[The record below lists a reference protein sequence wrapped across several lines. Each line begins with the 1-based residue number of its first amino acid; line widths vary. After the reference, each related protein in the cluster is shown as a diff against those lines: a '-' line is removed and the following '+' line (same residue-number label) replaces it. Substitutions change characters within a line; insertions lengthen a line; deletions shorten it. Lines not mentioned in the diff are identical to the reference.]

1 MNKTSKNVEE
11 QRKNEENNNN
21 EEQKK
26 SKNEENNNNEEQ
38 IMVSKS
44 MIAKYVFENFGYVFV
59 GILLSIYV
67 YNFVKDK
74 NNYTNKQ
81 KIIYS
86 ILPFVISII
95 IFYISNAPEPIYD
108 YTKSIIMPKNES
120 VKSDYTPIHKKGWGF
135 SGSAIININGMN
147 HIFVGGGDD
156 QNDALLLFDNNKKQ
170 FVDMIGKTNLIE
182 KKKTNTYSAVSFDIN
197 NNGKYDLIIGRE
209 DGVVLYINN
218 GGYVFEKQVLVGSLD
233 KLPFAITIG
242 DYNNDGLVDI
252 YISYFT
258 HIYKYRGSVFNDMKH
273 GRKNILL
280 KNISS
285 GNEIKFIDVTKE
297 TNAGGLKLNTFTSAF
312 VDLNKNGWLDLVL
325 AHDSGEIEILM
336 NREGKFESK
345 FTHIG
350 KGNWMG
356 LAIGDINNDG
366 YPDLFLTNIG
376 KNTKKDKLTLGDIK
390 KNQKQDFKHVLLINK
405 KNYNFVEKSSEMG
418 IDGNGFGWG
427 AIFADTNMNGNMDLL
442 FAENT
447 MLFPQHYIF
456 PQPSHQYQNING
468 KFERSFDYNNRYFG
482 QTPMYVDINQ
492 DGLKDVVWINMS
504 SPVNAYINK
513 NYLNNNYITVRLQKN
528 SKFANAKIVLDSGT
542 KKFYKENLIGGMGFG
557 SDDNDGNILF
567 GLGKLKSIKNIKIYT
582 MDKRIYQLNNPKINK
597 IYTTNDFTL
606 LDM

>member
-1 MNKTSKNVEE
+1 MNKTSKNREE
-11 QRKNEENNNN
+11 QT
-21 EEQKK
+21 K
-26 SKNEENNNNEEQ
+26 SKNEENSNEENSNEENKNEDQ
-38 IMVSKS
+38 IMVSNPMFAKS
-44 MIAKYVFENFGYVFV
+44 IFENFGYIFV

-67 YNFVKDK
+67 YYFVKD
-74 NNYTNKQ
+74 NNDYTNKQ
-81 KIIYS
+81 KIMYS
-86 ILPFVISII
+86 ILPFIISII
-95 IFYISNAPEPIYD
+95 SFYTSNAPDPIYD
-108 YTKSIIMPKNES
+108 YTKSIIMPKNKS
-120 VKSDYTPIHKKGWGF
+120 VKSNYIPTHKKGWGF
-135 SGSAIININGMN
+135 SGSATININGMN
-147 HIFVGGGDD
+147 HIFVGGGDF
-156 QNDALLLFDNNKKQ
+156 QNDALLLYDNNKKQ
-170 FVDMIGKTNLIE
+170 FVDMIGKTNLIRG
-182 KKKTNTYSAVSFDIN
+182 KKTSTYCAVSFDIN
-197 NNGKYDLIIGRE
+197 NDGKDDLIVGRE
-209 DGVVLYINN
+209 DGVMLYINK
-218 GGYVFEKQVLVGSLD
+218 GGYIFEKQILVGPLD
-233 KLPFAITIG
+233 KLPFSITVG
-242 DYNNDGLVDI
+242 DYNNDGLTDM

-258 HIYKYRGSVFNDMKH
+258 HIYKYRGSVFNDIKH

-285 GNEIKFIDVTKE
+285 GNKIKFIDVTKE
-297 TNAGGLKLNTFTSAF
+297 TNAGGLQLNTFTSAF
-312 VDLNKNGWLDLVL
+312 VDLNKSGWLDLVL
-325 AHDSGEIEILM
+325 AHDSGEVEILM
-336 NREGKFESK
+336 NHKGKFKNK

-376 KNTKKDKLTLGDIK
+376 KDTKKNKLSLGDIK

-442 FAENT
+442 FAQNT
-447 MLFPQHYIF
+447 VLFPQHHIF
-456 PQPSHQYQNING
+456 PQPSYLYQNING
-468 KFERSFDYNNRYFG
+468 KFERSFDYNNSYFG

-492 DGLKDVVWINMS
+492 DGIKDVLWINMS
-504 SPVNAYINK
+504 GPVNAYINK
-513 NYLNNNYITVRLQKN
+513 NYLNNNYVTVRLQKN
-528 SKFANAKIVLDSGT
+528 RKFANAKIVLDSGT

-606 LDM
+606 LDI